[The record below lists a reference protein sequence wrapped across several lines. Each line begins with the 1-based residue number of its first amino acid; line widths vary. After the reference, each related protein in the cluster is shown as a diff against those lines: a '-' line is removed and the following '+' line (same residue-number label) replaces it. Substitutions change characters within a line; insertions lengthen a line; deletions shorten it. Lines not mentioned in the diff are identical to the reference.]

1 MKASDKN
8 NHYLISYLTLRK
20 AIGVLGIALPV
31 VVTAGSVM
39 IDDCTGLLPSISD
52 YYHTNLRN
60 IFTGIMCSVAIFLFT
75 YRGPDRQDGIAGKL
89 GCIFALGLAFFPTV
103 IDDATC
109 RLCEEAPL
117 KCDSITPQ
125 DHWMSKVHMASA
137 LLFFLVLIYFSLF
150 LFTKSNTS
158 HPTPEKIIR
167 NRLYRVCGYT
177 MLACIILLVVYVL
190 FISSKYP
197 VLEQYNIIF
206 WLETIA
212 LTAFGVS
219 WLVKGE
225 LILKDG
231 SVAD

>member
-1 MKASDKN
+1 MKASNND

-20 AIGVLGIALPV
+20 AIGILGIALPIV
-31 VVTAGSVM
+31 LVAGSVI
-39 IDDCTGLLPSISD
+39 IDDCRGLLQSISD

-75 YRGPDRQDGIAGKL
+75 YRGPDKQDAIAGKL
-89 GCIFALGLAFFPTV
+89 GCFFALGLAFFPTV
-103 IDDATC
+103 IDGATC
-109 RLCEEAPL
+109 RLCEDTTI
-117 KCDSITPQ
+117 KCQSITSQ
-125 DHWMSKVHMASA
+125 ELWMSKVHMISA

-150 LFTKSNTS
+150 LFTKSGS
-158 HPTPEKIIR
+158 GKPTPEKVIR

-177 MLACIILLVVYVL
+177 MLVCIILLVVYVL
-190 FISSKYP
+190 LLSSKYP
-197 VLEQYNIIF
+197 ALEKYNIIF

-231 SVAD
+231 AVSN